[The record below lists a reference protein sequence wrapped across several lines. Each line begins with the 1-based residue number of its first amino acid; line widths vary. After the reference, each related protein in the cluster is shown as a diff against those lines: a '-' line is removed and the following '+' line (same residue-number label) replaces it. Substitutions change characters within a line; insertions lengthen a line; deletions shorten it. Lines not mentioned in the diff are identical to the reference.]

1 MEVKLLKKSFC
12 IMMVFFKNPDNS
24 TFFFSEEKIALAMQL
39 ELLKGSIIEEIKT
52 NKKKF
57 NKEILNNTL
66 LIK

>member
-1 MEVKLLKKSFC
+1 
-12 IMMVFFKNPDNS
+12 MVFFKNPDNS